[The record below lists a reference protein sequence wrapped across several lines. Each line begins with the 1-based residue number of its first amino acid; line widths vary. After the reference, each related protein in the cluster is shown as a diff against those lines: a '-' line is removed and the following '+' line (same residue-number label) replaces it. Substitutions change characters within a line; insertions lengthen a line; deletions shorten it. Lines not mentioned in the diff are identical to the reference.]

1 MKKGTFG
8 IKLSFYAV
16 LAFVLAFLGQ
26 TLLLGLLLGFVIV
39 AEKDEW
45 LTRQTMQ
52 AFFLTIAVSVIQ
64 GALSLI
70 SKLFSWIPTLGSIS
84 VGSVVSALFGWINW
98 AVSVAALVFIII
110 AVIKVAKGNEANIP
124 VFASLANRA
133 YGIVKEKPVYQ
144 QPQYTQYPQQPQ
156 QPQYPQYSQQ
166 QPQYPQYS
174 QQQPQYPQYPQQNIP
189 PQNPQ
194 Q

>member
-45 LTRQTMQ
+45 MTRQTMQ

-84 VGSVVSALFGWINW
+84 VGSIVSALFGWINW

-144 QPQYTQYPQQPQ
+144 QPQQYTQYPQQPQ
-156 QPQYPQYSQQ
+156 PPQYPQYSQQ
-166 QPQYPQYS
+166 P
-174 QQQPQYPQYPQQNIP
+174 PQYPQYPQQTIP

>member
-84 VGSVVSALFGWINW
+84 VGSIVSALFGWINW

-144 QPQYTQYPQQPQ
+144 QP
-156 QPQYPQYSQQ
+156 
-166 QPQYPQYS
+166 
-174 QQQPQYPQYPQQNIP
+174 PQYPQYPQQNIP

>member
-84 VGSVVSALFGWINW
+84 VGSIVSALFGWINW

-110 AVIKVAKGNEANIP
+110 AVIKVAKGKEANIP
-124 VFASLANRA
+124 VFASLAKR
-133 YGIVKEKPVYQ
+133 
-144 QPQYTQYPQQPQ
+144 
-156 QPQYPQYSQQ
+156 S
-166 QPQYPQYS
+166 
-174 QQQPQYPQYPQQNIP
+174 
-189 PQNPQ
+189 
-194 Q
+194 

>member
-98 AVSVAALVFIII
+98 AVSVAARVFIII

-166 QPQYPQYS
+166 QPQYPQY
-174 QQQPQYPQYPQQNIP
+174 PQQNIP

>member
-98 AVSVAALVFIII
+98 RSA
-110 AVIKVAKGNEANIP
+110 
-124 VFASLANRA
+124 
-133 YGIVKEKPVYQ
+133 
-144 QPQYTQYPQQPQ
+144 
-156 QPQYPQYSQQ
+156 
-166 QPQYPQYS
+166 
-174 QQQPQYPQYPQQNIP
+174 
-189 PQNPQ
+189 
-194 Q
+194 

>member
-26 TLLLGLLLGFVIV
+26 TLLLGLLLGFVLV

-64 GALSLI
+64 GALSLMA
-70 SKLFSWIPTLGSIS
+70 KLFGWIPTLGSIS
-84 VGSVVSALFGWINW
+84 VGSIVSALFGWINW

-133 YGIVKEKPVYQ
+133 YGIVKEKPGY
-144 QPQYTQYPQQPQ
+144 Q
-156 QPQYPQYSQQ
+156 QPQYPQY
-166 QPQYPQYS
+166 P
-174 QQQPQYPQYPQQNIP
+174 QQPQYPQYPQQNIP